1 MAAHMGVYGNSGIE
15 AIYPTYL
22 VDSERAPLDASQND
36 YQVTFA
42 ADELPPVKAFWSLT
56 MYDGRTQL
64 LIDNPLD
71 RYLLNSPMLEQ
82 FVRGE
87 DGSLTLYIQKESPGG
102 EMENNW
108 LPAADGPFYMVL
120 RLYGPEP
127 AALEGDW
134 TPPPAVRRD

>member
-1 MAAHMGVYGNSGIE
+1 
-15 AIYPTYL
+15 
-22 VDSERAPLDASQND
+22 
-36 YQVTFA
+36 
-42 ADELPPVKAFWSLT
+42 
-56 MYDGRTQL
+56 
-64 LIDNPLD
+64 
-71 RYLLNSPMLEQ
+71 MLEQ
-82 FVRGE
+82 FMRGE